1 VSKCISC
8 QGGTDY
14 QCPGCIDKLIRKKPI
29 SNTERL
35 IASLE
40 FSSRFGVPYVTFS
53 VGKYTGNGPSV
64 VAALRRRGFKV
75 DRCVTPGTYKLE
87 NPIV

>member
-1 VSKCISC
+1 M
-8 QGGTDY
+8 
-14 QCPGCIDKLIRKKPI
+14 

-35 IASLE
+35 IADLDHCTKH
-40 FSSRFGVPYVTFS
+40 GVPYVNFM

-75 DRCVTPGTYKLE
+75 VKVPAGGVAAYRLTAP
-87 NPIV
+87 